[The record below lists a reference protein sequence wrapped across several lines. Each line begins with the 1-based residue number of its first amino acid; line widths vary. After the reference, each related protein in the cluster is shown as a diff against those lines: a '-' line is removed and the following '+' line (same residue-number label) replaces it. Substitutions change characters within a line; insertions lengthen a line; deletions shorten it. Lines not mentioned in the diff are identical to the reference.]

1 MEVKGEIIVK
11 NGTRNADEY
20 TRNRTVPVEMMPRA
34 VDEAQVNALEMPDV
48 ENGEKKLTVV
58 KWTVSLVR
66 VLSN

>member
-1 MEVKGEIIVK
+1 MK
-11 NGTRNADEY
+11 NDTRNADEY
-20 TRNRTVPVEMMPRA
+20 ADEYARNRTVPVEMMPRT